1 MISPG
6 AGDSLLASV
15 AYRRLL
21 AWSCAAHLAGG
32 VALVFSDQFR
42 FRSSLPDPVYVSVV
56 AAEPR
61 PEAAAPAAPPPR
73 QEVDEIVIP
82 RRPRPKPAS
91 QAKPRPKPRPRA
103 ELAPRPEPKPKPR
116 AEPASRPEPKP
127 KTQSRPALDDLM
139 ARLQK
144 TTSERPSGVKPGADR
159 DGRRGVFNRQLAAY
173 RKRVESI
180 VARNWDDTSACMA
193 RSKFPVWEVR
203 LAASGRVTG
212 VRLARASGDRYC
224 DDSAERAIMK
234 AQPLPPPPGKVR
246 VLDVNFGDRG

>member
-91 QAKPRPKPRPRA
+91 QAKPKPRPRA

-159 DGRRGVFNRQLAAY
+159 AGRRGVFNPQLAAY

-180 VARNWDDTSACMA
+180 VARNWVGSSACMA